1 MDIWAFRP
9 DWTPKIQWTNAV
21 EIHEHFQDGRYQI
34 KDVRAKGVGSHAWRI
49 DSKYLGFDATLGRW
63 NRVRY
68 EADISFAE
76 ELELPAF
83 PFDCQVFFVF
93 FFDCLIFFLLFCFVL
108 FCDLK
113 CISAVCG
120 IYLWLLE
127 LLGIVSNCVTW
138 KLFSCES
145 CSLSLWKKPI
155 SRYLV
160 NRTLFFHQLT
170 NKLICII

>member
-34 KDVRAKGVGSHAWRI
+34 KDVRAKGFGSHAWRI

-93 FFDCLIFFLLFCFVL
+93 FWLFDLFSFVLFCFVIWSVSVL
-108 FCDLK
+108 YVAY
-113 CISAVCG
+113 ICG
-120 IYLWLLE
+120 
-127 LLGIVSNCVTW
+127 C
-138 KLFSCES
+138 
-145 CSLSLWKKPI
+145 
-155 SRYLV
+155 
-160 NRTLFFHQLT
+160 
-170 NKLICII
+170 